1 MDNLARRILHRLE
14 DCISRQ
20 VYEKDSF
27 DGIIGHNEIKAIV
40 KNAIYS
46 KKPVHILLVGPPGSA
61 KTIFLLNIRRLH
73 IESLFV
79 VGTNTT
85 KAGLLQGLFEA
96 RPRFLLVD
104 ELEKMNRYDQNS
116 LLHLMETG
124 IISETKMHR
133 TRQMEFISWVFASA
147 NSTEKISEPLLS
159 RFIVLKIPEYTFEQF
174 KEIALFRLKQE
185 KVDEELAL
193 IIAQK
198 VWHEFGSKDIR
209 DAIKIGRL
217 SRSIEDAS
225 NIVKIMK
232 KMSAK

>member
-1 MDNLARRILHRLE
+1 
-14 DCISRQ
+14 
-20 VYEKDSF
+20 
-27 DGIIGHNEIKAIV
+27 
-40 KNAIYS
+40 
-46 KKPVHILLVGPPGSA
+46 
-61 KTIFLLNIRRLH
+61 
-73 IESLFV
+73 
-79 VGTNTT
+79 
-85 KAGLLQGLFEA
+85 
-96 RPRFLLVD
+96 
-104 ELEKMNRYDQNS
+104 
-116 LLHLMETG
+116 METG